1 MFSLFGWAGQSIFNG
16 LDARHTRRIHASIS
30 NLPAGLASETQSSN
44 TRSAATQPSNFL
56 EKIASMKYSPLK
68 YIPDDEYE
76 VMLQERLLR
85 LDAEI
90 ALVDEK
96 IEEMKQQLEKER
108 IASDGSGEK
117 TSNEE
122 RQR

>member
-16 LDARHTRRIHASIS
+16 LDARHTRKIHASIS
-30 NLPAGLASETQSSN
+30 NLPAGPASETQPSN
-44 TRSAATQPSNFL
+44 SRPADTQPFNFL
-56 EKIASMKYSPLK
+56 QKVASMKYSPLK

-96 IEEMKQQLEKER
+96 LEELKQELEKER
-108 IASDGSGEK
+108 TPSDGSGEK
-117 TSNEE
+117 TSSE
-122 RQR
+122 

>member
-1 MFSLFGWAGQSIFNG
+1 
-16 LDARHTRRIHASIS
+16 
-30 NLPAGLASETQSSN
+30 
-44 TRSAATQPSNFL
+44 
-56 EKIASMKYSPLK
+56 MKYSPLK

-96 IEEMKQQLEKER
+96 IEELKQEVENER
-108 IASDGSGEK
+108 TAGDGTGEK
-117 TSNEE
+117 AHNEKH
-122 RQR
+122 Q

>member
-1 MFSLFGWAGQSIFNG
+1 
-16 LDARHTRRIHASIS
+16 
-30 NLPAGLASETQSSN
+30 
-44 TRSAATQPSNFL
+44 
-56 EKIASMKYSPLK
+56 MKYSPLK

-90 ALVDEK
+90 ALVDEI
-96 IEEMKQQLEKER
+96 IEEMKQQLEKVR